1 MPTSTATEVIE
12 PLSRMSTLRFNES
25 LSWRAGK
32 PLTIADLLRRLQ
44 LLAQELQGLEQ
55 EDIPR
60 EGFRNVP
67 GELVKPHLLAHKDKG
82 VKAWTAHCLVDI
94 LRLFAPDAPYTGMQ
108 LRVGTKSCYL
118 WNVHSYFLGHLQYD
132 HL

>member
-1 MPTSTATEVIE
+1 MPIASSTATEVIV
-12 PLSRMSTLRFNES
+12 PLPRMSTLRFDES

-44 LLAQELQGLEQ
+44 ILAQELQGMEQ

-60 EGFRNVP
+60 EGFRNYP
-67 GELVKPHLLAHKDKG
+67 GELVKAHLLAHKDKG
-82 VKAWTAHCLVDI
+82 VRAWTAHCLVDI

-108 LRVGTKSCYL
+108 LRVGTESCYL
-118 WNVHSYFLGHLQYD
+118 
-132 HL
+132 